1 MKHRIIA
8 AIAILA
14 LIMSSTSCGAS
25 DSTSTPAVSASEQA
39 TVEEIT
45 TEPETAAVPDKEG
58 LYSARLE
65 RFEVTSESLTD
76 GVWNEEIS
84 STDKGSNKS
93 PQLAWDPVEGA
104 GSYAVYMIDYDANNY
119 LHWSS
124 AGITDTELPAGWASE
139 SEYTGPFPPGGE
151 QHEYAVYVI
160 ALKELPEKLPGVFSP
175 DNEKVYTK
183 LDTTSSGSS
192 GNIISYAQYPECI
205 QRNKRVKHRQNW
217 RCFI

>member
-8 AIAILA
+8 ATAILA
-14 LIMSSTSCGAS
+14 IVMSSTSCGAS
-25 DSTSTPAVSASEQA
+25 DSTSTPAVSSSEPA

-45 TEPETAAVPDKEG
+45 TEPETAAVQNKEG
-58 LYSARLE
+58 LYSERLE

-84 STDKGSNKS
+84 STANGSNKS
-93 PQLAWDPVEGA
+93 PQLAWEPVEGA

-119 LHWSS
+119 LHWNSV
-124 AGITDTELPAGWASE
+124 GVTETELPAGWASA

-160 ALKELPEKLPGVFSP
+160 ALKEQPEKQPGVFSA
-175 DNEKVYTK
+175 DNERVYAK
-183 LDTTSSGSS
+183 LDTMTSGDS
-192 GNIISYAQYPECI
+192 GNIISYGTISGMYT
-205 QRNKRVKHRQNW
+205 RK
-217 RCFI
+217 